1 MRHDQ
6 CTIIPPSSS
15 LIPQLVDLIIKIA
28 AFAPLAT
35 FMVILTSYRWLSKTQ
50 TAIVACLGVF
60 ASFVCAC
67 AIFYEQLNNPH
78 TEVVTVYQWIS
89 SGTFSSSFNFLV
101 DRLTAVFL
109 MFVTGVGFLIHLF
122 SVGYMWE
129 DDGFRRFFSYLNLFL
144 FFMLVLVMAD
154 SFLITF
160 IGWEG
165 VGFCSFMLISF
176 WYKDMKNNDA
186 AKKAFVMNRI
196 GDFGFLMAMCLL
208 FVNLG
213 SLEYS
218 QLFFGE
224 KLPLLQQLS
233 PGLLALIAGCL
244 VLGAVGKSAQ
254 IPLFT
259 WLPDAMAA
267 PTPVSALIHAATMV
281 TAGIYL
287 VARTNALFA
296 LTPDISM
303 LVAIIGTATALVG
316 AAIGL
321 LQTDIKKVLAY
332 STVSQLGLMFM
343 ALGLGAYTA
352 AIFHVITHAFFKAL
366 LFLGSGSVIHAMS
379 GEQDIRR
386 MGGLR
391 KKLPITYRTFL
402 IGTLAISGIP
412 PLAGFFSK
420 DQILASAFEHNI
432 LFFILGMGVSL
443 MTAFYMFRVL
453 FLTFFGE
460 FRGTEEQRHHL
471 HESPPLMTI
480 PLIILAVL
488 SIVGGWMGIPHGLAH
503 AMGIHKN
510 FDTFLAPVL
519 GTFEMHASLGLELA
533 LMGGTTLLILGIIY
547 YAYSLFVKKQVR
559 PVRDVEALTGF
570 ARLLAGRFFI
580 DEFYRKYIVQSI
592 DKLSALLERGVER
605 LLDGTANG
613 TGSLVSAFSS
623 RLRLVQTG
631 QLDHYALVFV
641 LAVAT
646 MLAVLIV

>member
-1 MRHDQ
+1 
-6 CTIIPPSSS
+6 
-15 LIPQLVDLIIKIA
+15 VDLIIKIA
-28 AFAPLAT
+28 AFAPLVT
-35 FMVILTSYRWLSKTQ
+35 FTVILTSYRWLSKTA

-60 ASFVCAC
+60 TSFVCAC
-67 AIFYEQLNNPH
+67 AIFYDQFTQPH
-78 TEVVTVYQWIS
+78 MAVVNVYEWIS
-89 SGTFSSSFNFLV
+89 SGTFSSAFNFLV
-101 DRLTAVFL
+101 DRLTATFL
-109 MFVTGVGFLIHLF
+109 MFITGVGFLIHLF

-129 DDGFRRFFSYLNLFL
+129 DDGFRRFFSYLNLFV

-176 WYKDMKNNDA
+176 YFKENKNNDA

-213 SLEYS
+213 SLEYHE
-218 QLFFGE
+218 LFFGE
-224 KLPLLQQLS
+224 KLAALQQLS
-233 PGLLALIAGCL
+233 PGLLSLIAACL

-287 VARTNALFA
+287 VARTHALFDM
-296 LTPDISM
+296 TPD
-303 LVAIIGTATALVG
+303 VALWVTIIGTATGLVG

-391 KKLPITYRTFL
+391 KHLPITYRTFF

-420 DQILASAFEHNI
+420 DQILASAMETAPI
-432 LFFILGMGVSL
+432 FFVLGLGVSL
-443 MTAFYMFRVL
+443 MTAFYMFRLL

-480 PLIILAVL
+480 PLVALAFL
-488 SIVGGWMGIPHGLAH
+488 AIVGGWMGLPHGLAH
-503 AMGIHKN
+503 VLGIHKS
-510 FDTFLAPVL
+510 FDTFMAPVL
-519 GTFEMHASLGLELA
+519 GVFEMKENLGVELLSMA
-533 LMGGTTLLILGIIY
+533 VTTLLIVSTIY
-547 YAYSLFVKKQVR
+547 YAYLIYVKKRIR
-559 PVRDVEALTGF
+559 PVRDVEELTGVSHV
-570 ARLLAGRFFI
+570 LAGRLFI
-580 DEFYRKYIVQSI
+580 DEFYRKYVVQSI
-592 DKLSALLERGVER
+592 DKLSALLERVIER
-605 LLDGTANG
+605 LVDGLVNSS
-613 TGSLVSAFSS
+613 GSLVTSVSG
-623 RLRLVQTG
+623 RLRLIQNG
-631 QLDHYALVFV
+631 QLDTYAMVFV
-641 LAVAT
+641 LAVAA
-646 MLAVLIV
+646 MLLAILI

>member
-1 MRHDQ
+1 M
-6 CTIIPPSSS
+6 
-15 LIPQLVDLIIKIA
+15 
-28 AFAPLAT
+28 
-35 FMVILTSYRWLSKTQ
+35 
-50 TAIVACLGVF
+50 
-60 ASFVCAC
+60 
-67 AIFYEQLNNPH
+67 
-78 TEVVTVYQWIS
+78 EVVTVYQWIS
-89 SGTFSSSFNFLV
+89 SGTFSSAFNFLV
-101 DRLTAVFL
+101 DRLTATFL
-109 MFVTGVGFLIHLF
+109 MFITGVGFLIHLF

-129 DDGFRRFFSYLNLFL
+129 DDGFRRFFSYLNLFV

-176 WYKDMKNNDA
+176 YFKEMKNNDA

-208 FVNLG
+208 FVNVG
-213 SLEYS
+213 SLEYHE
-218 QLFFGE
+218 LFMGD
-224 KLPLLQQLS
+224 KLPVLQQLS
-233 PGLLALIAGCL
+233 PGLLSLIAGCL

-287 VARTNALFA
+287 IARTNELFA
-296 LTPDISM
+296 LTPEISM
-303 LVAIIGTATALVG
+303 LVTVIGTATALVG

-391 KKLPITYRTFL
+391 KHLPITYRTFL

-420 DQILASAFEHNI
+420 DQILASAMETAPV
-432 LFFILGMGVSL
+432 FFILGLGVSL

-480 PLIILAVL
+480 PLIILAFL
-488 SIVGGWMGIPHGLAH
+488 AIVGGWMGIPHGIAH
-503 AMGIHKN
+503 AVGIHKS
-510 FDTFLAPVL
+510 FDTFMEPVL
-519 GTFEMHASLGLELA
+519 GTFEMKASLGMELA
-533 LMGGTTLLILGIIY
+533 SMALTTVLILATIY
-547 YAYSLFVKKQVR
+547 YAYLIYVKKRVR
-559 PVRDVEALTGF
+559 PVRDVEELTGTS
-570 ARLLAGRFFI
+570 RLLDGRFFI

-592 DKLSALLERGVER
+592 DKLSALLERSVER
-605 LLDGTANG
+605 GLDDTVNG
-613 TGSLVSAFSS
+613 SGSLVSAVSG
-623 RLRLVQTG
+623 RLRLIQNG
-631 QLDHYALVFV
+631 QLDTYAMVFV
-641 LAVAT
+641 LAVSA
-646 MLAVLIV
+646 MLLAILI

>member
-1 MRHDQ
+1 MA
-6 CTIIPPSSS
+6 TIRN
-15 LIPQLVDLIIKIA
+15 PQFAIRNRIVDLIIKIA
-28 AFAPLAT
+28 AFAPLVS
-35 FMVILTSYRWLSKTQ
+35 FLVILAGQRRLSTAA

-60 ASFVCAC
+60 TSFVCSAI
-67 AIFYEQLNNPH
+67 IFYDQLNNPH
-78 TEVVTVYQWIS
+78 IAVVNVYQWIS
-89 SGTFSSSFNFLV
+89 SGTFSSLFNFLV

-109 MFVTGVGFLIHLF
+109 MFITGVGFLIHLF

-129 DDGFRRFFSYLNLFL
+129 DDGFRRFFSYLNLFT

-176 WYKDMKNNDA
+176 WHKEMKNNDA

-208 FVNLG
+208 FVNVG

-218 QLFFGE
+218 QLFYGE

-233 PGLLALIAGCL
+233 PGLLSLIAGCL

-287 VARTNALFA
+287 IARTSGLFD

-303 LVAIIGTATALVG
+303 LVTIIGTATALLG

-352 AIFHVITHAFFKAL
+352 AIFHVVTHAFFKAL

-391 KKLPITYRTFL
+391 KHLPITYRTFL

-420 DQILASAFEHNI
+420 DQILASAMETSPI
-432 LFFILGMGVSL
+432 FFVLGLGVSL
-443 MTAFYMFRVL
+443 MTAFYMFRLL

-471 HESPPLMTI
+471 HESPALMTI
-480 PLIILAVL
+480 PLILLAVL
-488 SIVGGWMGIPHGLAH
+488 SIVGGWVGIPHALAH
-503 AMGIHKN
+503 ALGIHGG

-519 GTFEMHASLGLELA
+519 GTFELHASLAGEL
-533 LMGGTTLLILGIIY
+533 LTMTVTTLLIGATIY
-547 YAYSLFVKKQVR
+547 YAYLIYVKKRVR
-559 PVRDVEALTGF
+559 PVRDTEELTG
-570 ARLLAGRFFI
+570 ASRLIAGRFFI
-580 DEFYRKYIVQSI
+580 DEFYRNYIVKANDKFAGLLENVVENKVI
-592 DKLSALLERGVER
+592 DFCVNSVGTGVSALSGQIRKLQ
-605 LLDGTANG
+605 
-613 TGSLVSAFSS
+613 S
-623 RLRLVQTG
+623 G
-631 QLDHYALVFV
+631 QLEHYVVVFV
-641 LAVAT
+641 LAVAA
-646 MLAVLIV
+646 MLAILI

>member
-1 MRHDQ
+1 M
-6 CTIIPPSSS
+6 
-15 LIPQLVDLIIKIA
+15 A
-28 AFAPLAT
+28 
-35 FMVILTSYRWLSKTQ
+35 
-50 TAIVACLGVF
+50 
-60 ASFVCAC
+60 
-67 AIFYEQLNNPH
+67 
-78 TEVVTVYQWIS
+78 VVNVYDWIS
-89 SGTFSSSFNFLV
+89 SGTFNSSFTFLI
-101 DRLTAVFL
+101 DRLTATFL
-109 MFVTGVGFLIHLF
+109 MFITGVGFLIHVF

-129 DDGFRRFFSYLNLFL
+129 DDGFRRFFSYLNLFV
-144 FFMLVLVMAD
+144 FFMLVLVMGD

-176 WYKDMKNNDA
+176 YFKEMKNNDA

-218 QLFFGE
+218 QLFFGD
-224 KLPLLQQLS
+224 KMAMLQQLS
-233 PGLLALIAGCL
+233 PSLLSLIVACL

-287 VARTNALFA
+287 IARTHVLFDM
-296 LTPDISM
+296 TPDVSM
-303 LVAIIGTATALVG
+303 WVAIIGTATAIVG

-379 GEQDIRR
+379 GEQDIRW

-391 KKLPITYRTFL
+391 KHLPITYKTFL

-420 DQILASAFEHNI
+420 DQILASALETAPI
-432 LFFILGMGVSL
+432 FFVLGLGVSL
-443 MTAFYMFRVL
+443 MTAFYMFRLL

-471 HESPPLMTI
+471 HESPATMTI

-488 SIVGGWMGIPHGLAH
+488 SIVGGWIGLPHGVAH
-503 AMGIHKN
+503 ALGLHN
-510 FDTFLAPVL
+510 SFDAFMEPVL
-519 GTFEMHASLGLELA
+519 GAFKMEASLGVELGA
-533 LMGGTTLLILGIIY
+533 MAFTTVLIVASIY
-547 YAYSLFVKKQVR
+547 YAYIMYVKKQMR
-559 PVRDVEALTGF
+559 PVRNVEELTGTS
-570 ARLLAGRFFI
+570 RLLAGKFFI
-580 DEFYRKYIVQSI
+580 DEFYRKYIVRSL
-592 DKLSALLERGVER
+592 DKLSALLEQTVER
-605 LLDGTANG
+605 ILDGTVNG
-613 TGSLVSAFSS
+613 SGSLVASVSG
-623 RLRLVQTG
+623 RLRLIQNG
-631 QLDHYALVFV
+631 QLDTYAMVFV
-641 LAVAT
+641 LAVAA
-646 MLAVLIV
+646 MLLAILI

>member
-1 MRHDQ
+1 M
-6 CTIIPPSSS
+6 
-15 LIPQLVDLIIKIA
+15 DLFIKIA
-28 AFAPLAT
+28 AFAPLVS
-35 FMVILTSYRWLSKTQ
+35 FLVILTCYKWLSKTL
-50 TAIVACLGVF
+50 TAVVACLGVF
-60 ASFVCAC
+60 TSFVCAC
-67 AIFYEQLNNPH
+67 AIFYDQYTNPH
-78 TEVVTVYQWIS
+78 TAVVSVYEWIS
-89 SGTFSSSFNFLV
+89 SGTFSSLFNFLI

-109 MFVTGVGFLIHLF
+109 MFITGVGFLIHLF

-129 DDGFRRFFSYLNLFL
+129 DDGFRRFFSYLNLFT
-144 FFMLVLVMAD
+144 FFMLVLVMSD

-176 WYKDMKNNDA
+176 YFKEMKNNDA

-208 FVNLG
+208 FVNVG
-213 SLEYS
+213 SLEYHE
-218 QLFFGE
+218 LFMGE
-224 KLPLLQQLS
+224 KLPVLQQLS
-233 PGLLALIAGCL
+233 PGLLSLIAGCL

-287 VARTNALFA
+287 IARTHSLFE
-296 LTPDISM
+296 LTPGISM
-303 LVAIIGTATALVG
+303 LVVTIGTATSLIG

-352 AIFHVITHAFFKAL
+352 AIFHVVTHAFFKAL

-391 KKLPITYRTFL
+391 KHLPITYRTFL
-402 IGTLAISGIP
+402 IGSLAISGIP

-420 DQILASAFEHNI
+420 DQILASAMESAPI
-432 LFFILGMGVSL
+432 FFVLGLGVSL
-443 MTAFYMFRVL
+443 MTAFYMFRLV

-460 FRGTEEQRHHL
+460 FRGTEDQRHHL
-471 HESPPLMTI
+471 HESPAIMTI
-480 PLIILAVL
+480 PLIILAAL
-488 SIVGGWMGIPHGLAH
+488 SIVGGWVGIPHAVAH
-503 AMGIHKN
+503 AAGIHGSI
-510 FDTFLAPVL
+510 DAFLAPVL
-519 GTFEMHASLGLELA
+519 GTFELNASLGSEL
-533 LMGGTTLLILGIIY
+533 LTMSFTTLLIIAVIY
-547 YAYSLFVKKQVR
+547 YAYQLYVKNRVR
-559 PVRDVEALTGF
+559 PVRDTEELTG
-570 ARLLAGRFFI
+570 ASRLVAGRFFI
-580 DEFYRKYIVQSI
+580 DEFYKNYIVRAN
-592 DKLSALLERGVER
+592 DKFAELLEKVVEGR
-605 LLDGTANG
+605 LLDG
-613 TGSLVSAFSS
+613 LVNNVGVAVNSVS
-623 RLRLVQTG
+623 G
-631 QLDHYALVFV
+631 QLRKIQSGQLEHYLVVFV
-641 LAVAT
+641 LAVA
-646 MLAVLIV
+646 ALIAILI

>member
-1 MRHDQ
+1 M
-6 CTIIPPSSS
+6 
-15 LIPQLVDLIIKIA
+15 DLIIKIA
-28 AFAPLAT
+28 AFAPLVT
-35 FMVILTSYRWLSKTQ
+35 FMVILAGHNWLTKAQ
-50 TAIVACLGVF
+50 TAVVACFGVF
-60 ASFVCAC
+60 TSFVCAC
-67 AIFYEQLNNPH
+67 AIFYDQFVNPH
-78 TEVVTVYQWIS
+78 MSVVTVYEWIS
-89 SGTFSSSFNFLV
+89 SGTFSSLFTFLV

-109 MFVTGVGFLIHLF
+109 MFITGVGFLIHLF
-122 SVGYMWE
+122 SVSYMWE
-129 DDGFRRFFSYLNLFL
+129 DDGFRRFFSYLNLFV

-165 VGFCSFMLISF
+165 VGFCSFMLISY
-176 WYKDMKNNDA
+176 WHQDMKNNDA

-224 KLPLLQQLS
+224 KLSLLQQLS

-259 WLPDAMAA
+259 WLPNAMAA

-303 LVAIIGTATALVG
+303 LVATIGTATALLG

-352 AIFHVITHAFFKAL
+352 AIFPVITHAFFKAL
-366 LFLGSGSVIHAMS
+366 LFLGSGSIIHAMS

-391 KKLPITYRTFL
+391 KKLPITYQTFL

-420 DQILASAFEHNI
+420 DQILASALEAAPI
-432 LFFILGMGVSL
+432 FFVLGLGVSL
-443 MTAFYMFRVL
+443 MTAFYMFRLL

-480 PLIILAVL
+480 PLVLLAIL
-488 SIVGGWMGIPHGLAH
+488 SIIGGWMGIPHGIAH
-503 AMGIHKN
+503 ALGIHKS

-519 GTFEMHASLGLELA
+519 GTFEMHASLGTELA
-533 LMGGTTLLILGIIY
+533 IMGVTTLLILGTIY
-547 YAYSLFVKKQVR
+547 YAYLLFVKKQVR
-559 PVRDVEALTGF
+559 PVRDVDALTGPS
-570 ARLLAGRFFI
+570 RLIAGRFFI
-580 DEFYRKYIVQSI
+580 DEFYRKYIVQAN
-592 DKLSALLERGVER
+592 DKFAQLLENVVENR
-605 LLDGTANG
+605 VLDNSVNAVGT
-613 TGSLVSAFSS
+613 TVSAISNRF
-623 RLRLVQTG
+623 RKIQTG
-631 QLDHYALVFV
+631 QLEHYVLVFV
-641 LAVAT
+641 VAVAV
-646 MLAVLIV
+646 MVALLI